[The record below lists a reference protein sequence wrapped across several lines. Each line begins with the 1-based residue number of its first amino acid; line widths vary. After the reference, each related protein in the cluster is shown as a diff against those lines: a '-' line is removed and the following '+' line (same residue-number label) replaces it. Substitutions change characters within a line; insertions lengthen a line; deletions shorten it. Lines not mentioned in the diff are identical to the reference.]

1 MTNEQTEILLSSYI
15 GRLIEA
21 IASAKDNISDASKRV
36 SEKYIDGVA
45 WGKLSSDVR
54 TSIMVSGGIETV
66 DKKRITFENTGDFV
80 ALQKLQNLVECIET
94 DCKILRKKGF

>member
-15 GRLIEA
+15 VRLIDA
-21 IASAKDNISDASKRV
+21 IAYAKDNISDDSKRV
-36 SEKYIDGVA
+36 SEKYIDGVV
-45 WGKLSSDVR
+45 WGKLSSGVR